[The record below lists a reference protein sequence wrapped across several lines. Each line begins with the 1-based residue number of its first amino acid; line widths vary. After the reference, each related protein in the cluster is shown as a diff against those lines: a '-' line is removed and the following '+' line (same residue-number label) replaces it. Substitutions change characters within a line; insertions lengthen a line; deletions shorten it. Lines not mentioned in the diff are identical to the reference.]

1 MKRFRY
7 AAIVLLVVGA
17 LALCVWL
24 AMPHIGSVLIRSDRL
39 ARADMIVVLGS
50 YRAERTVEAGALF
63 KEGWSGRILLLRSP
77 GELSRPA
84 LRRLGIHLP
93 VWIDVQKDVLEQM
106 GVPSSAIVESPVEL
120 GTTREEAEYI
130 GQEARRGGMS
140 RVIVVTSPYHTRRAG
155 SYIRR
160 AAGPSVVVLMRANR
174 YERADPDHWWQ
185 RPVDRNEVV
194 FEYLKR
200 IYGLVGS

>member
-1 MKRFRY
+1 M
-7 AAIVLLVVGA
+7 
-17 LALCVWL
+17 

-50 YRAERTVEAGALF
+50 HRAQRTVEAGTLF

-77 GELSRPA
+77 GDLNRPA
-84 LRRLGIHLP
+84 LRRMGIHMP
-93 VWIDVQKDVLEQM
+93 VWIDVQKDVLMQM
-106 GVPSSAIVESPVEL
+106 GVPSSAIAESSVEL
-120 GTTREEAEYI
+120 GNTREEAEYI

-155 SYIRR
+155 SYVRR
-160 AAGPSVVVLMRANR
+160 AAGPSVEVLMRANR
-174 YERADPDHWWQ
+174 YERVDPDHWWQ
-185 RPVDRNEVV
+185 RPIDRSDVV
-194 FEYLKR
+194 FEYMKR